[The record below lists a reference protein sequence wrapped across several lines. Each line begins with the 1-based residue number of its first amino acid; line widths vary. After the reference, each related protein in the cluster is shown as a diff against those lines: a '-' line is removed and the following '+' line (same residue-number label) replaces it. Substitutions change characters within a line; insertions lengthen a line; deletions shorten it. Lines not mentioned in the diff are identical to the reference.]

1 MHHRA
6 TNYTQDLLSRT
17 TGGPV
22 IQGPLASMNNATAW
36 GGAITDSSY
45 CDFDSIREAQ
55 SHSGMAVFEARGPC
69 SPDESC
75 LAAYLAAAEPG
86 TYIHCVHNGDDLLNA
101 TSFPEMDYKLGAPH
115 GTAQETAVDS
125 GIWVRR
131 FASGTVATWDN
142 NKKSGSVEWAE
153 SVS

>member
-1 MHHRA
+1 
-6 TNYTQDLLSRT
+6 
-17 TGGPV
+17 
-22 IQGPLASMNNATAW
+22 MNNATAW

-45 CDFDSIREAQ
+45 CDFDSIRDAQ

-101 TSFPEMDYKLGAPH
+101 TSYPEMDYKLGAPH
-115 GTAQETAVDS
+115 GTAPWAAVSGCGASRAGPWRRGTTTKRAAASNGRSLCPELGFKDKNTAT
-125 GIWVRR
+125 R
-131 FASGTVATWDN
+131 TN
-142 NKKSGSVEWAE
+142 
-153 SVS
+153 